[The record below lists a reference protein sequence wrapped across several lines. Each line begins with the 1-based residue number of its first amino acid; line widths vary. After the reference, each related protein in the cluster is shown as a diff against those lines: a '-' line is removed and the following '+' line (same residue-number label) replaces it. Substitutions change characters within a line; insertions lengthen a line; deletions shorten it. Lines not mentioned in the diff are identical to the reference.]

1 MTVSISKV
9 HLLNVERGETEP
21 AELWDAITEQQITD
35 WENGWMPEL
44 HSAMNRLRHTGV
56 EDSQWP
62 ESSHWDW
69 RTKVEAIR
77 GMLASSS
84 FSIVCN
90 GLTQGM
96 MIVDT
101 VSKRSRIDNQRNQHL
116 VYVEYVENA
125 PWNRGE
131 LFDQPRYRG
140 VGSILI
146 RAAISLSKELEFHG
160 RIGLHSLPQANEFY
174 ANSCGMSNLGA
185 DPDYEGLCYFEMTTE
200 HAQAF
205 IDKGEK

>member
-9 HLLNVERGETEP
+9 HLLNVERGEPEP

-56 EDSQWP
+56 ETVSG
-62 ESSHWDW
+62 
-69 RTKVEAIR
+69 RKVVTGIGVR
-77 GMLASSS
+77 RSRQYGGCLLVQ
-84 FSIVCN
+84 SIVCN

-101 VSKRSRIDNQRNQHL
+101 VSKRSRIQRNQHL
-116 VYVEYVENA
+116 VYVEYVNA

-140 VGSILI
+140 VGNSN
-146 RAAISLSKELEFHG
+146 AA
-160 RIGLHSLPQANEFY
+160 
-174 ANSCGMSNLGA
+174 
-185 DPDYEGLCYFEMTTE
+185 
-200 HAQAF
+200 
-205 IDKGEK
+205 

>member
-9 HLLNVERGETEP
+9 HLLNVERGEPEP
-21 AELWDAITEQQITD
+21 AEFWDAITEQQITD
-35 WENGWMPEL
+35 WEYGWMPEL

-101 VSKRSRIDNQRNQHL
+101 VSKRSRIDNQKN
-116 VYVEYVENA
+116 N
-125 PWNRGE
+125 
-131 LFDQPRYRG
+131 
-140 VGSILI
+140 
-146 RAAISLSKELEFHG
+146 ISS
-160 RIGLHSLPQANEFY
+160 
-174 ANSCGMSNLGA
+174 M
-185 DPDYEGLCYFEMTTE
+185 
-200 HAQAF
+200 
-205 IDKGEK
+205 